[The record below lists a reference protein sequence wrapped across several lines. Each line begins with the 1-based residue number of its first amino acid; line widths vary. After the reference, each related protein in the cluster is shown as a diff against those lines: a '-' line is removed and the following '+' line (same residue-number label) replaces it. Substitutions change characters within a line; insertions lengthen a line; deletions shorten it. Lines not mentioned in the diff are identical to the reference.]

1 MEQASSDNATSQRY
15 EHLLERALS
24 YITERRSPVT
34 DEQLVAHVFGTAANP
49 TLWSGLLH
57 SIMADAPGVTRR
69 VDGRWALTEQQS
81 TAQPLGEYVVLD
93 VETTGLKPSQHR
105 IIEVAVIVVGAA
117 GEQQRWTT
125 LVNPER
131 RIPDYIVSVTGV
143 DDLKVA
149 GAPKFRSIASTLIDL
164 IGERPIV
171 GHNVDFDIGFVN
183 AELRRHEH
191 PRLVNVSIDT
201 LALADVLLP
210 DARRLDLT
218 TVAAR
223 LGVSRT
229 TAHRAMSDAETTLAV
244 LERLRSEAAA
254 RGYATIEGLQE
265 LAAGGPRRRRP
276 APDVGR
282 GRAVVDRSLLDG
294 IPHAPGV
301 YIMLDGEERVIYIGK
316 AKDLRKRVSSYYS
329 QPLGY
334 TRKMDGLLESINAIE
349 TVVVGSELEALLLE
363 SQLIRRY
370 RPRFNT
376 VQRNVEQYVYVK
388 VDVAN
393 QWPTVTLARD
403 RADDGARYFGPFR
416 SSRQARDAV
425 ALINDILPLRT
436 CRRSFKD
443 ARSLGSPC
451 IELSL
456 KRCLGPCV
464 GQADREEYRAHV
476 NLVLSFFSGE
486 RQTLLDHLHEKL
498 TDSARH
504 QNFERAAKLRDQ
516 ITRLDHV
523 ALEQAQLDSAALN
536 SHALLVLPGAE
547 AGVREV
553 WYLLRG
559 QRWAQLSVGAT
570 MNARD
575 VADRL
580 RPIRE
585 RALQAERGIVPHHHS
600 VDETSLIQRRLQRS
614 PDHPAYIPWTP
625 EATCG
630 ALALRALGVDLSLPF
645 GESVAPTDGEPAEA
659 GIRIEYAHER
669 WNV

>member
-1 MEQASSDNATSQRY
+1 
-15 EHLLERALS
+15 
-24 YITERRSPVT
+24 
-34 DEQLVAHVFGTAANP
+34 
-49 TLWSGLLH
+49 LWSGLLQ
-57 SIMADAPGVTRR
+57 SILSGAPGVVRR
-69 VDGRWALTEQQS
+69 PDARWTLTEQLS
-81 TAQPLGEYVVLD
+81 TAQELGEFVVLD
-93 VETTGLKPSQHR
+93 VETTGLKAHQHR
-105 IIEVAVIVVGAA
+105 IIEIAVIVVGQD

-131 RIPDYIVSVTGV
+131 RIPDYIVSVTGI

-149 GAPKFRSIASTLIDL
+149 NAPKFRSVAPTVVEL

-183 AELRRHEH
+183 AELRRHEQ
-191 PRLVNVSIDT
+191 PRLVNISIDT

-210 DARRLDLT
+210 DARRLDLNS
-218 TVAAR
+218 VAAR
-223 LGVSRT
+223 LGISRSM
-229 TAHRAMSDAETTLAV
+229 AHRAMSDAETTLAV
-244 LERLRSEAAA
+244 LELLRVEAAA
-254 RGYATIEGLQE
+254 RGLGTVAQLQE
-265 LAAGGPRRRRP
+265 LAAGGLRRRRRP

-294 IPHAPGV
+294 IPHEPGV
-301 YIMLDGEERVIYIGK
+301 YIMLDGEERVIYVGK

-334 TRKMDGLLESINAIE
+334 TRKMDGLLESISAIE

-376 VQRNVEQYVYVK
+376 VQRNVEQYVFVK
-388 VDVAN
+388 VDTAN

-403 RADDGARYFGPFR
+403 RAEDGARYFGPFR

-456 KRCLGPCV
+456 RRCLGPCV
-464 GQADREEYRAHV
+464 GQADREQYRAYV
-476 NLVLSFFSGE
+476 NLVLSFFGGDRGS
-486 RQTLLDHLHEKL
+486 LLAHLHEKL
-498 TDSARH
+498 ADSARH
-504 QNFERAAKLRDQ
+504 QHFERAARLRDQ
-516 ITRLDHV
+516 IARLDHL
-523 ALEQAQLDSAALN
+523 ALEQAQLDNAALTG
-536 SHALLVLPGAE
+536 HALLVLPGAG

-559 QRWAQLSVGAT
+559 QRWAQLSVEAA

-575 VADRL
+575 LADRL

-585 RALQAERGIVPHHHS
+585 RALLAERGIVPHHHS
-600 VDETSLIQRRLQRS
+600 VDETSIIQRWLQRT
-614 PDHPAYIPWTP
+614 PEHPAYLPWPP
-625 EATCG
+625 EASCG
-630 ALALRALGVDLSLPF
+630 ALALRALNVDLSLPF
-645 GESVAPTDGEPAEA
+645 GEGGRPAEAAPTDD
-659 GIRIEYAHER
+659 GIRIVRAHEG
-669 WNV
+669 WNM